1 PWASVIA
8 PRPSSGAGWNGRRRK
23 RSCAPWR
30 PPRST
35 APMTGRTGAVSTPG
49 TGHAIAGAM
58 SAVINV
64 ALPVFAIILAGYG
77 SGKLGLLGQASS
89 EALNKFVYW
98 IALPPLLF
106 LAMARAPVA
115 ETLNWPFL

>member
-1 PWASVIA
+1 C
-8 PRPSSGAGWNGRRRK
+8 GAGRNGRRRN
-23 RSCAPWR
+23 RPCAPCR
-30 PPRST
+30 PPGST
-35 APMTGRTGAVSTPG
+35 APTIGRTGAISTPG
-49 TGHAIAGAM
+49 FGHAIAGAM
-58 SAVINV
+58 STVINV

-77 SGKLGLLGQASS
+77 SGKVGLLGQASS

-115 ETLNWPFL
+115 ETLNWPFIG